1 MKLRK
6 LRSRH
11 PRPAHRAESGRRPD
25 RLGRGPDQ
33 PVWPSCVGERKR
45 RREPLVR
52 PAAIN
57 RGWGKGAAGVQGAG
71 LKVRPAAIDRGWGK
85 GAAGVQGAGLKVR
98 PAAIDRGWGKG
109 AAGVQ
114 GAREPLVRPAAAMLA
129 YKAGLKNEGAA
140 TGYRN
145 RQWKK

>member
-6 LRSRH
+6 LRSRPH
-11 PRPAHRAESGRRPD
+11 RPAHRAESGRRPD

-85 GAAGVQGAGLKVR
+85 GAAGVQGA
-98 PAAIDRGWGKG
+98 
-109 AAGVQ
+109 
-114 GAREPLVRPAAAMLA
+114 REPLVRPAAAMLA

>member
-6 LRSRH
+6 LRSRPH
-11 PRPAHRAESGRRPD
+11 RPAHRAESGRRPD

-57 RGWGKGAAGVQGAG
+57 RGWGKGAAGVQGA
-71 LKVRPAAIDRGWGK
+71 
-85 GAAGVQGAGLKVR
+85 
-98 PAAIDRGWGKG
+98 
-109 AAGVQ
+109 
-114 GAREPLVRPAAAMLA
+114 REPLVRPAAAMLA

>member
-85 GAAGVQGAGLKVR
+85 GAAGVQGA
-98 PAAIDRGWGKG
+98 
-109 AAGVQ
+109 
-114 GAREPLVRPAAAMLA
+114 REPLVRPAAAMLA